1 MNRKTKTDDEGFTV
15 TTDGHKRGDDNF
27 RGGRG
32 QRGGYRGNRGDR
44 GGYRGRGDRGNRG
57 GYRGRG
63 DRGGRGGRGRGEDE
77 QPIERS

>member
-15 TTDGHKRGDDNF
+15 TTDGHKRGDDNYRG

-32 QRGGYRGNRGDR
+32 GY
-44 GGYRGRGDRGNRG
+44 RGNRG

-63 DRGGRGGRGRGEDE
+63 DRGGRGGYRGRGDRGGRGRGRGEDE
-77 QPIERS
+77 EPIERP